1 VTGHWQREVRKSEF
15 KEEKMLKTL
24 GCMLV
29 TAFTVATGHAAES
42 WAPDRFVEIIAG
54 SGAGGAQD
62 RTART
67 MQKIWNERNI
77 ISVPVNVVNKPGG
90 GGAISMAYLNQQAS
104 DGRYIAVSS
113 PVVLLNHISGK
124 SKLNHSDMTSLALL
138 FSEYI
143 AIAVRNESPLKTG
156 ADLIQK
162 MKADPASVSAA
173 VATARGGMQH
183 IAVGKIAK
191 SIGVDVSKMR
201 VVVFNSGSESITQVL
216 GGHIDIVATAVANA
230 APHVANGQLRIIG
243 IAAPQ
248 RLPGALA
255 NVPTWKEQGVDVVVS
270 NWRSVLGP
278 KAMTAAQTMWWD
290 NALQKLVQT
299 PEWNEDIQKNYWV
312 NNYLGSTESRKFFAA
327 QYEELRGV
335 LNDLLAK

>member
-1 VTGHWQREVRKSEF
+1 MLRNLVFLMAAICIAGTGY
-15 KEEKMLKTL
+15 
-24 GCMLV
+24 
-29 TAFTVATGHAAES
+29 AAEI
-42 WAPDRFVEIIAG
+42 WTPERAVEIIAG

-67 MQKIWNERNI
+67 MQKIWKERNI
-77 ISVPVNVVNKPGG
+77 IAVPVNVVNKPGG
-90 GGAISMAYLNQQAS
+90 GGAISMAYLNQQGS
-104 DGRYIAVSS
+104 DGRYIAVGS
-113 PVVLLNHISGK
+113 PSLLINHISGK
-124 SKLNHSDMTSLALL
+124 GKANYTDVTSLALL

-143 AIAVRNESPLKTG
+143 VIAVRNESPIKTG
-156 ADLIQK
+156 ADLIQR
-162 MKADPASVSAA
+162 MKVDTGSVSAA

-183 IAVGKIAK
+183 ITVGRIAK
-191 SIGVDVSKMR
+191 AIGADVSKLR
-201 VVVFNSGSESITQVL
+201 IVVFNSGSESITQVL
-216 GGHIDIVATAVANA
+216 GGHIDVVATAVANA

-248 RLPGALA
+248 RLPGLLA

-278 KAMTAAQTMWWD
+278 KGMTAAQTAWWD

-299 PEWNEDIQKNYWV
+299 TEWNEDIQKNYWV
-312 NNYLGSTESRKFFAA
+312 NNYLGSAEAQKFFAS
-327 QYEELRGV
+327 QYEELRSV

>member
-1 VTGHWQREVRKSEF
+1 
-15 KEEKMLKTL
+15 MLRNL
-24 GCMLV
+24 LLM
-29 TAFTVATGHAAES
+29 VAVACLAGTGHAAES
-42 WAPDRFVEIIAG
+42 WAPDRAVEIVAG

-67 MQKIWNERNI
+67 MQKIWKERNI
-77 ISVPVNVVNKPGG
+77 IPVPVNVVNKPGG
-90 GGAISMAYLNQQAS
+90 GGALSIAYLNQQGG
-104 DGRYIAVSS
+104 DGRYIAVGS
-113 PVVLLNHISGK
+113 PSLLINHIAGK
-124 SKLNHSDMTSLALL
+124 STISLNDVKSLALL

-143 AIAVRNESPLKTG
+143 VIAVRNDSPIKTG
-156 ADLIQK
+156 ADLIQR

-183 IAVGKIAK
+183 ITVGRIAKAVGA
-191 SIGVDVSKMR
+191 DVGKLR
-201 VVVFNSGSESITQVL
+201 VVVFNSGGESITQVM

-243 IAAPQ
+243 IAAPH
-248 RLPGALA
+248 RLSGPLA

-278 KAMTAAQTMWWD
+278 KGMTAAQTAWWD

-312 NNYLGSTESRKFFAA
+312 NNYLGSAESQKFFAA

-335 LNDLLAK
+335 LGELLAK

>member
-1 VTGHWQREVRKSEF
+1 MSRN
-15 KEEKMLKTL
+15 
-24 GCMLV
+24 LV
-29 TAFTVATGHAAES
+29 YMIAAVCLILPAHAAES
-42 WAPDRFVEIIAG
+42 WAPDRAVEIVAG

-67 MQKIWNERNI
+67 MQKIWKERNI
-77 ISVPVNVVNKPGG
+77 IPVPVNVVNKPGG
-90 GGAISMAYLNQQAS
+90 GGVLSIAYLNQQGS
-104 DGRYIAVSS
+104 DGRYIAVGS
-113 PVVLLNHISGK
+113 PSLLINHISGK
-124 SKLNHSDMTSLALL
+124 STIGLNDVKSLALL

-143 AIAVRNESPLKTG
+143 VIAVRNDSPIKTG
-156 ADLIQK
+156 ADLIQR

-183 IAVGKIAK
+183 ITVGRIAKAIGADVGKL
-191 SIGVDVSKMR
+191 R
-201 VVVFNSGSESITQVL
+201 VVVFNSGGESITQVM

-248 RLPGALA
+248 RLPGPLA

-270 NWRSVLGP
+270 NWRSVVGP
-278 KAMTAAQTMWWD
+278 KGMTAAQTAWWD

-299 PEWNEDIQKNYWV
+299 QDWNEDIQKNYWV
-312 NNYLGSTESRKFFAA
+312 NNYLGSTESQKFFAS
-327 QYEELRGV
+327 QYEELRSV
-335 LNDLLAK
+335 LNELK

>member
-1 VTGHWQREVRKSEF
+1 MLRNLGLLMAAICIAGTGY
-15 KEEKMLKTL
+15 
-24 GCMLV
+24 
-29 TAFTVATGHAAES
+29 AAEI
-42 WAPDRFVEIIAG
+42 WTPERAVEIIAG
-54 SGAGGAQD
+54 SGAGGSQD

-67 MQKIWNERNI
+67 MQKIWKERNI
-77 ISVPVNVVNKPGG
+77 IPVPVNVVNKPGG
-90 GGAISMAYLNQQAS
+90 GGAISMAYLNQQGS

-124 SKLNHSDMTSLALL
+124 SNLNHTDVTSLALL

-143 AIAVRNESPLKTG
+143 VIAVRNESPIKTG
-156 ADLIQK
+156 ADLIQR
-162 MKADPASVSAA
+162 MKANPGSVSAA

-183 IAVGKIAK
+183 IAVGRIAK
-191 SIGVDVSKMR
+191 SVGVDVGKMR

-248 RLPGALA
+248 RLPGLLA

-278 KAMTAAQTMWWD
+278 KGMTAAQTAWWD

-299 PEWNEDIQKNYWV
+299 TEWNEDIQKNYWV
-312 NNYLGSTESRKFFAA
+312 NNYLGSAEAQKFFAS
-327 QYEELRGV
+327 QYEELRSV

>member
-1 VTGHWQREVRKSEF
+1 MSRNLV
-15 KEEKMLKTL
+15 
-24 GCMLV
+24 CMIAAVCLILP
-29 TAFTVATGHAAES
+29 AHAAES
-42 WAPDRFVEIIAG
+42 WAPDRAVEIVAG

-67 MQKIWNERNI
+67 MQKIWKERNI
-77 ISVPVNVVNKPGG
+77 IPVPVNVVNKPGG
-90 GGAISMAYLNQQAS
+90 GGVLSIAYLNQQGS
-104 DGRYIAVSS
+104 DGRYIAVGS
-113 PVVLLNHISGK
+113 PSLLINHISGK
-124 SKLNHSDMTSLALL
+124 SPIGLNDVKSLALL

-143 AIAVRNESPLKTG
+143 VIAVRNDSPIKAG
-156 ADLIQK
+156 ADLIQR
-162 MKADPASVSAA
+162 MKADPTSVSAA

-183 IAVGKIAK
+183 ITVGRIAKAIGADVGKL
-191 SIGVDVSKMR
+191 R
-201 VVVFNSGSESITQVL
+201 VVVFNSGGESITQVM

-248 RLPGALA
+248 RLPGPLA

-270 NWRSVLGP
+270 NWRSVVGP
-278 KAMTAAQTMWWD
+278 KGMTAAQTAWWD

-312 NNYLGSTESRKFFAA
+312 NNYLGSAESQKFFAA

>member
-1 VTGHWQREVRKSEF
+1 
-15 KEEKMLKTL
+15 MLKTL
-24 GCMLV
+24 VCLSAAIFV
-29 TAFTVATGHAAES
+29 TAMGHAAEP
-42 WAPDRFVEIIAG
+42 WIPDRAVEIVAG

-67 MQKIWNERNI
+67 MQKIWKERNI
-77 ISVPVNVVNKPGG
+77 IPVPVNVVNKPGG
-90 GGAISMAYLNQQAS
+90 GGAISMAYLNQQGS

-124 SKLNHSDMTSLALL
+124 GKLNHTDMTSLALL

-143 AIAVRNESPLKTG
+143 AITVRNESPIKTG

-191 SIGVDVSKMR
+191 SVGVDVGKMR

-216 GGHIDIVATAVANA
+216 GGHIDVVATAVANA

-278 KAMTAAQTMWWD
+278 KGMTAAQTAWWD

-312 NNYLGSTESRKFFAA
+312 NNYLGSAESQKFFAA

>member
-1 VTGHWQREVRKSEF
+1 MLRNLVGMVLIACMAASGH
-15 KEEKMLKTL
+15 
-24 GCMLV
+24 
-29 TAFTVATGHAAES
+29 TAEPWV
-42 WAPDRFVEIIAG
+42 PDRFVEIVAG

-67 MQKIWNERNI
+67 MQKIWRERNI
-77 ISVPVNVVNKPGG
+77 IPVPVNVVNKPGG
-90 GGAISMAYLNQQAS
+90 GGGISTAYLNQQGS
-104 DGRYIAVSS
+104 DGRFIAVGS
-113 PVVLLNHISGK
+113 PSLLINHISGK
-124 SKLNHSDMTSLALL
+124 GKVSHADVTSLALL

-143 AIAVRNESPLKTG
+143 AIAVRNESSIKTG

-191 SIGVDVSKMR
+191 SVGVDVGKMR
-201 VVVFNSGSESITQVL
+201 VVVFNSGSESITQIL

-230 APHVANGQLRIIG
+230 APHFANGQLRIIG

-278 KAMTAAQTMWWD
+278 KGMTAVQTMWWD

-299 PEWNEDIQKNYWV
+299 TEWNEDIQKNYWV
-312 NNYLGSTESRKFFAA
+312 NNYLGSAESQKFFSA
-327 QYEELRGV
+327 QYEELSGA

>member
-1 VTGHWQREVRKSEF
+1 MIAAVCIAG
-15 KEEKMLKTL
+15 
-24 GCMLV
+24 
-29 TAFTVATGHAAES
+29 TAHAAGT
-42 WAPDRFVEIIAG
+42 WTPDRAVEIIAG

-67 MQKIWNERNI
+67 MQKIWKERNI
-77 ISVPVNVVNKPGG
+77 VPVPVNVVNKPGG
-90 GGAISMAYLNQQAS
+90 GGAISMAYLNQQGG

-124 SKLNHSDMTSLALL
+124 SGLSHTDVTSLALL

-143 AIAVRNESPLKTG
+143 VIAVRNESPIRTG

-183 IAVGKIAK
+183 IAVGRIAK
-191 SIGVDVSKMR
+191 SVGADVGRMR
-201 VVVFNSGSESITQVL
+201 IAVFNSGSESITQVL
-216 GGHIDIVATAVANA
+216 GGHIDVVATAVANA

-278 KAMTAAQTMWWD
+278 KGMTAAQTAWWD
-290 NALQKLVQT
+290 GALQKLVQT

-312 NNYLGSTESRKFFAA
+312 NNYLGSAESQKFFAS

-335 LNDLLAK
+335 LNDLLTK

>member
-1 VTGHWQREVRKSEF
+1 
-15 KEEKMLKTL
+15 MLRNLIFMMTAV
-24 GCMLV
+24 CIAV
-29 TAFTVATGHAAES
+29 TAHAAET
-42 WAPDRFVEIIAG
+42 WIPERAVEIIAG

-67 MQKIWNERNI
+67 MQRIWKERNI

-90 GGAISMAYLNQQAS
+90 GGAISMAYLNQQGS
-104 DGRYIAVSS
+104 DGRYIAVGS
-113 PVVLLNHISGK
+113 PSLLINHISGK
-124 SKLNHSDMTSLALL
+124 GKVNYTDVTSLALL

-143 AIAVRNESPLKTG
+143 VIAVRNDSPIRNG
-156 ADLIQK
+156 ADLIQR
-162 MKADPASVSAA
+162 MKADPGSVSAA

-183 IAVGKIAK
+183 IAVGRIAK
-191 SIGVDVSKMR
+191 TIGADVGKLR

-248 RLPGALA
+248 RLPGSLA
-255 NVPTWKEQGVDVVVS
+255 AVPTWKEQGVDVVVS
-270 NWRSVLGP
+270 NWRSVVGP
-278 KAMTAAQTMWWD
+278 KAMTVAQTAWWD
-290 NALQKLVQT
+290 HALQRLVQT

-312 NNYLGSTESRKFFAA
+312 NNYLGSTESQKFFAA
-327 QYEELRGV
+327 QYEELRST
-335 LNDLLAK
+335 LNDLLVK

>member
-1 VTGHWQREVRKSEF
+1 
-15 KEEKMLKTL
+15 MLKTL
-24 GCMLV
+24 VCMSMAV
-29 TAFTVATGHAAES
+29 FIMARGHAAEP
-42 WAPDRFVEIIAG
+42 WAPDRAVEIIAG

-67 MQKIWNERNI
+67 MQKIWKERNI
-77 ISVPVNVVNKPGG
+77 IPVPVNVVNKPGG
-90 GGAISMAYLNQQAS
+90 GGAISMAYLNQQGS

-124 SKLNHSDMTSLALL
+124 SKLNYTDMTSLALL

-143 AIAVRNESPLKTG
+143 VIAVRNESPIKTG

-162 MKADPASVSAA
+162 MKTDPASVSAA

-183 IAVGKIAK
+183 IAVGRIAK
-191 SIGVDVSKMR
+191 SVGADVGKMR
-201 VVVFNSGSESITQVL
+201 VVVFNSGSESIAQVL

-243 IAAPQ
+243 IASPQ
-248 RLPGALA
+248 RLPGLLA

-278 KAMTAAQTMWWD
+278 KGMTAAQTMWWD

-312 NNYLGSTESRKFFAA
+312 NNYLGSAESQKFFAA

-335 LNDLLAK
+335 LNELLAK